1 MAINS
6 VNLSSIPEAV
16 MKAAKTAL
24 GKDVTSAAQVGD
36 GVMFGGNKSYED
48 DDWVKITYDS
58 DGIISKIV
66 KPHPFSDESEEDI
79 TSEILN
85 QLKTEE
91 EKTTASVKSR
101 LRKVNAWLNK
111 KR

>member
-6 VNLSSIPEAV
+6 VSLSSIPEVV
-16 MKAAKTAL
+16 MEAAKTAL

-101 LRKVNAWLNK
+101 LRKVNAWLNR

>member
-6 VNLSSIPEAV
+6 VNLSSIPEV
-16 MKAAKTAL
+16 VVKAAETAL

-48 DDWVKITYDS
+48 DDWVKITYDAE
-58 DGIISKIV
+58 GVISKIV

-85 QLKTEE
+85 QLKDEE
-91 EKTTASVKSR
+91 DQSTASVKSR
-101 LRKVNAWLNK
+101 LRKVNAWLNR

>member
-6 VNLSSIPEAV
+6 VSLSSIPEVV
-16 MKAAKTAL
+16 MEAAKTAL

-91 EKTTASVKSR
+91 ERTTASVKSR
-101 LRKVNAWLNK
+101 LRKVNAWLNR

>member
-6 VNLSSIPEAV
+6 VSLSSIPEAV
-16 MKAAKTAL
+16 MEAAKTAL

-48 DDWVKITYDS
+48 DDWVKIVFDS

-101 LRKVNAWLNK
+101 LRKVNAWLNR